1 MRNIGRNTEHAS
13 TASRRDAILVK
24 KNYTL
29 YRETEIISDN
39 TKTGPNGEDAGEMVI
54 NVGPQHPA
62 THGVLHLVITLQG
75 ETIKKMEPHLGY
87 IHRSIEKMC
96 ESLSYR
102 QFIYVT
108 SRMDY
113 LSAHINNHACAMCV
127 EKGLQIEIPPRAQ
140 VIRVLMGEL
149 TRVASHELWWGAL
162 AMDVGAFTPFF
173 YAFRE
178 RETINDIMEE
188 TCGARLTM
196 NYMVP
201 GGVMYDLHPNFQ
213 QRVKDFI
220 KLFKSKI
227 DEYDDL
233 VTGNIIFQN
242 RTKGIGVISKEDA
255 ISFGCTGP
263 VGRGSGVH
271 CDIRKLYPYEVYDK
285 VQFEEIIETAGDSF
299 ARYLV
304 RIKEM
309 RQSIH
314 IIEQLIDNIPEGD
327 FQAKTKAVLKLP
339 KGEFYSRVE
348 TARGELGVYIV
359 SEGGTTPY
367 RIKFRSPGFSNLSAL
382 EHMVRGSKIGDLMA
396 TMGTLDLVIPDIDR

>member
-1 MRNIGRNTEHAS
+1 MYRQTKIIK
-13 TASRRDAILVK
+13 DA
-24 KNYTL
+24 
-29 YRETEIISDN
+29 TEISPIGGDLE
-39 TKTGPNGEDAGEMVI
+39 GAGDLII

-62 THGVLHLVITLQG
+62 THGVLHLVITLNG
-75 ETIKKMEPHLGY
+75 ETIKNVEPHLGY

-96 ESLSYR
+96 ESLTYR

-127 EKGLQIEIPPRAQ
+127 EKGMQIEVPARAQ
-140 VIRVLMGEL
+140 VIRVLMDEL
-149 TRVASHELWWGAL
+149 TRIASHELWWGAM
-162 AMDVGAFTPFF
+162 AMDLGAFTPFF
-173 YAFRE
+173 HAFRE
-178 RETINDIMEE
+178 RESINDIMEE

-201 GGVMYDLHPNFQ
+201 GGVMHDLHPNFQ

-220 KLFKSKI
+220 TLYKSKI
-227 DEYDDL
+227 HEYDEM

-242 RTKGIGVISKEDA
+242 RMKGVGYISPEDA
-255 ISFGCTGP
+255 ISYGCTGP
-263 VGRGSGVH
+263 VARGSGVS
-271 CDIRKLYPYEVYDK
+271 CDIRKHYPYEIYDK
-285 VQFEEIIETAGDSF
+285 LEFDEVLETGGDSF
-299 ARYLV
+299 ARYMV
-304 RIKEM
+304 RLREM
-309 RQSIH
+309 QQSIR

-339 KGEFYSRVE
+339 KGEFYTRVE

-382 EHMVRGSKIGDLMA
+382 NHMVKGGKIGDLIA
-396 TMGTLDLVIPDIDR
+396 AMGTLDLVIPDIDR

>member
-1 MRNIGRNTEHAS
+1 MFTE
-13 TASRRDAILVK
+13 TQILK
-24 KNYTL
+24 DTIL
-29 YRETEIISDN
+29 L
-39 TKTGPNGEDAGEMVI
+39 NGEGELVI

-62 THGVLHLVITLQG
+62 THGVLHLVITLNG
-75 ETIKKMEPHLGY
+75 ETIKKIEPHLGY

-113 LSAHINNHACAMCV
+113 LSAHINNHACALTV
-127 EKGLQIEIPPRAQ
+127 EKAMQIEVPQRAQ
-140 VIRVLMGEL
+140 YIRVILDEL
-149 TRVASHELWWGAL
+149 TRIASHELWWGAL

-178 RETINDIMEE
+178 RETITDIMEE

-201 GGVMYDLHPNFQ
+201 GGVMADIHPDFQ
-213 QRVKDFI
+213 RRVKDFI
-220 KLFKSKI
+220 RLFYKYI
-227 DEYDDL
+227 DQYDEL
-233 VTGNIIFQN
+233 VTDNVIFQN
-242 RTKGIGVISKEDA
+242 RLKGVGYISAEDA
-255 ISFGCTGP
+255 ISYGCTGP
-263 VGRGSGVH
+263 VARGSGVS
-271 CDIRKLYPYEVYDK
+271 CDIRKISPYDVYDK
-285 VQFEEIIETAGDSF
+285 VQFNEVLETGCDSF
-299 ARYLV
+299 SRYLV
-304 RIKEM
+304 RVKEM
-309 RQSIH
+309 KESIR

-339 KGEFYSRVE
+339 KGEFYTKAE
-348 TARGELGVYIV
+348 TARGEFGVYIV

-382 EHMVRGSKIGDLMA
+382 EHMAKGSKIGDLMA

>member
-1 MRNIGRNTEHAS
+1 MYTE
-13 TASRRDAILVK
+13 TQILNPVEQAIEGGDL
-24 KNYTL
+24 
-29 YRETEIISDN
+29 
-39 TKTGPNGEDAGEMVI
+39 VI
-54 NVGPQHPA
+54 NIGPQHPA
-62 THGVLHLVITLQG
+62 THGVLHLVVTLNG
-75 ETIKKMEPHLGY
+75 ETIKKVEPHLGY

-113 LSAHINNHACAMCV
+113 LSAHINNHACAMTV
-127 EKGLQIEIPPRAQ
+127 EKALGVEVPLRAQ
-140 VIRVLMGEL
+140 YIRVIMDEL
-149 TRVASHELWWGAL
+149 TRIASHELWWGAM
-162 AMDVGAFTPFF
+162 AMDLGAFTPFF

-178 RETINDIMEE
+178 REVINDIMEE

-201 GGVMYDLHPNFQ
+201 GGVMADIHPAFQ
-213 QRVKDFI
+213 QKVKDFI
-220 KLFKSKI
+220 ALFKSKI
-227 DEYDDL
+227 DEYDEL

-242 RTKGIGVISKEDA
+242 RMKGVGKLSKEDA

-263 VGRGSGVH
+263 VGRGSGYS
-271 CDIRKLYPYEVYDK
+271 CDIRKIQPYEIYDK
-285 VQFEEIIETAGDSF
+285 VQFSEILETAGDSF
-299 ARYLV
+299 ARYMV
-304 RIKEM
+304 RIREM
-309 RQSIH
+309 RESVWIV
-314 IIEQLIDNIPEGD
+314 EQLIDNIPDGD

-339 KGEFYSRVE
+339 KGEFYTRVE

-359 SEGGTTPY
+359 SEGGMTPY

-382 EHMVRGSKIGDLMA
+382 DHMVRGSKIGDLMA

>member
-1 MRNIGRNTEHAS
+1 
-13 TASRRDAILVK
+13 V
-24 KNYTL
+24 
-29 YRETEIISDN
+29 YRETQIIKDTANNYS
-39 TKTGPNGEDAGEMVI
+39 TGVDADAGELVI

-75 ETIKKMEPHLGY
+75 ETIQKVEPHLGY

-113 LSAHINNHACAMCV
+113 LSAHINNHGCSMCV
-127 EKGLQIEIPPRAQ
+127 EKGLQLEVPPRAR
-140 VIRVLMGEL
+140 VIRVLMDEL
-149 TRVASHELWWGAL
+149 TRIASHELWWGAM
-162 AMDVGAFTPFF
+162 AMDLGAFTPFF

-178 RETINDIMEE
+178 REAINDIMEE

-201 GGVMYDLHPNFQ
+201 GGVMVDIHPNFHK
-213 QRVKDFI
+213 RVKDFI
-220 KLFKSKI
+220 QLFKSKI

-233 VTGNIIFQN
+233 VTDNIIFKN
-242 RTKGIGVISKEDA
+242 RTQGVGVLSAADA
-255 ISFGCTGP
+255 ISYGCTGP
-263 VGRGSGVH
+263 VARGSGVS

-285 VQFEEIIETAGDSF
+285 VSFDEIIETGCDSY

-304 RIKEM
+304 RMKELK
-309 RQSIH
+309 QSVR

-339 KGEFYSRVE
+339 KGEFYTRVE
-348 TARGELGVYIV
+348 TARGEFGVYIV

-382 EHMVRGSKIGDLMA
+382 EHMSRGSKIGDLMA
-396 TMGTLDLVIPDIDR
+396 IMGTLDLVIPDIDR

>member
-1 MRNIGRNTEHAS
+1 M
-13 TASRRDAILVK
+13 
-24 KNYTL
+24 
-29 YRETEIISDN
+29 YRETQIINADIKVPS
-39 TKTGPNGEDAGEMVI
+39 TGGDLGDAAGDLVI

-62 THGVLHLVITLQG
+62 THGVLHLVITLRG
-75 ETIKKMEPHLGY
+75 ETIQKIEPHLGY

-113 LSAHINNHACAMCV
+113 LSAHINNHACALCI
-127 EKGLQIEIPPRAQ
+127 EKGLQLEIPPRAQ
-140 VIRVLMGEL
+140 VIRVLMDEL
-149 TRVASHELWWGAL
+149 TRIASHELWWGAM
-162 AMDVGAFTPFF
+162 AMDLGAFTPFF

-188 TCGARLTM
+188 TCGTRLTM

-201 GGVMYDLHPNFQ
+201 GGVMYDIHPNFQ

-220 KLFKSKI
+220 RLFNSKI

-233 VTGNIIFQN
+233 VTSNIIFQN
-242 RTKGIGVISKEDA
+242 RTKGVGILSKEDA

-263 VGRGSGVH
+263 VGRASGVS
-271 CDIRKLYPYEVYDK
+271 CDIRKLYPYEVYGKLSFDE
-285 VQFEEIIETAGDSF
+285 VTETAGDSF

-304 RIKEM
+304 RIKEL
-309 RQSIH
+309 RQSIR

-327 FQAKTKAVLKLP
+327 VQAKTKAVLKLP
-339 KGEFYSRVE
+339 KGEFYTRVE
-348 TARGELGVYIV
+348 TARGEFGVFIV

-382 EHMVRGSKIGDLMA
+382 DHMSRGSKIGDLMA
-396 TMGTLDLVIPDIDR
+396 IMGTLDLVIPDIDR

>member
-1 MRNIGRNTEHAS
+1 MYTE
-13 TASRRDAILVK
+13 TQLIKDATK
-24 KNYTL
+24 SSSNGAD
-29 YRETEIISDN
+29 SDL
-39 TKTGPNGEDAGEMVI
+39 VI

-62 THGVLHLVITLQG
+62 THGVLHLVITLNG
-75 ETIKKMEPHLGY
+75 ETIKKLEPHLGY

-113 LSAHINNHACAMCV
+113 LSAHMNNMACAMTV
-127 EKGLQIEIPPRAQ
+127 EKGLQVEVPARAQ
-140 VIRVLMGEL
+140 YIRVLMSEL
-149 TRVASHELWWGAL
+149 TRIASHELWWGAM
-162 AMDVGAFTPFF
+162 AMDLGAFTPFF

-178 RETINDIMEE
+178 RETINEIMEE

-201 GGVMYDLHPNFQ
+201 GGVMVDLHPTFQ
-213 QRVKDFI
+213 QKVKEFI
-220 KLFKSKI
+220 QLFKSKI
-227 DEYDDL
+227 DEYDEL
-233 VTGNIIFQN
+233 VTDNIIFQN
-242 RTKGIGVISKEDA
+242 RMKGVGYLSKEDA
-255 ISFGCTGP
+255 ISYGCTGP
-263 VGRGSGVH
+263 VARASGVSS
-271 CDIRKLYPYEVYDK
+271 DIRKIYPYEAYK
-285 VQFEEIIETAGDSF
+285 LVQFDEVLETTGDSF
-299 ARYLV
+299 ARYTV
-304 RIKEM
+304 RVREMKE
-309 RQSIH
+309 SVK

-327 FQAKTKAVLKLP
+327 YQAKTKAVLKLP
-339 KGEFYSRVE
+339 KGEFYTRVE

-382 EHMVRGSKIGDLMA
+382 EHMAKGSKIGDLMA

>member
-1 MRNIGRNTEHAS
+1 MYSETQILKEAAPG
-13 TASRRDAILVK
+13 DA
-24 KNYTL
+24 
-29 YRETEIISDN
+29 E
-39 TKTGPNGEDAGEMVI
+39 GGELVI

-62 THGVLHLVITLQG
+62 THGVLHLVITLNG
-75 ETIKKMEPHLGY
+75 ETIRKIEPHLGY

-113 LSAHINNHACAMCV
+113 LSSHINNHACSLCV
-127 EKGLQIEIPPRAQ
+127 EKGLQVEVPPRAQ
-140 VIRVLMGEL
+140 VIRVLMDEL
-149 TRVASHELWWGAL
+149 TRIASHELWLGAM
-162 AMDVGAFTPFF
+162 AMDLGAFTPFF

-178 RETINDIMEE
+178 RETINEIMEE

-201 GGVMYDLHPNFQ
+201 GGVMFDLHPNFQ
-213 QRVKDFI
+213 KRVKDFI
-220 KLFKSKI
+220 VQFRNKVVEF
-227 DEYDDL
+227 DDL

-242 RTKGIGVISKEDA
+242 RMKGVGVLSKEDA
-255 ISFGCTGP
+255 ISYGCTGP
-263 VGRGSGVH
+263 VARASGLH
-271 CDIRKLYPYEVYDK
+271 CDIRKIFPYEIYDK
-285 VQFEEIIETAGDSF
+285 LEFDEVLETEGDSF

-304 RIKEM
+304 RVREM
-309 RQSIH
+309 HQSAR
-314 IIEQLIDNIPEGD
+314 IIEQLIDQVPEGD

-382 EHMVRGSKIGDLMA
+382 DHMARGGKIGDLMA

>member
-1 MRNIGRNTEHAS
+1 MYTE
-13 TASRRDAILVK
+13 TQIIK
-24 KNYTL
+24 KN
-29 YRETEIISDN
+29 ISALND
-39 TKTGPNGEDAGEMVI
+39 GLEGEMVI

-75 ETIKKMEPHLGY
+75 ETIKKIEPHLGY

-113 LSAHINNHACAMCV
+113 LSSHINNHACALCV
-127 EKGLQIEIPPRAQ
+127 EKGMQIEVPPRAK
-140 VIRVLMGEL
+140 VIRVLMDEL
-149 TRVASHELWWGAL
+149 TRVASHELWWGAM
-162 AMDVGAFTPFF
+162 AMDLGAFTPFF

-201 GGVMYDLHPNFQ
+201 GGVMADIHPNFQ
-213 QRVKDFI
+213 HRVKDFI

-227 DEYDDL
+227 DEYDEL

-242 RTKGIGVISKEDA
+242 RMKGVGLLSAEDA
-255 ISFGCTGP
+255 ISYGCTGP
-263 VGRGSGVH
+263 VARASGVPS
-271 CDIRKLYPYEVYDK
+271 DIRKLYPYEVYDQ
-285 VQFEEIIETAGDSF
+285 VQFDEILETTGDSY

-304 RIKEM
+304 RVREM
-309 RQSIH
+309 HQSIR

-339 KGEFYSRVE
+339 KGEFYTRVE

-382 EHMVRGSKIGDLMA
+382 DHMARGSKIGDLMA